1 MLDQTL
7 AQLMQRL
14 LEQAAT
20 STPLGATSRRLK
32 DDLGIGRIRGKT
44 LYLSDRDRQEMREL
58 LQARG
63 YSLTP
68 APLKEMS
75 RSDRLAMASPNE
87 KAGGGPLKT
96 GRVSIKALSGKTLN
110 IAGEAL
116 TLPNGCHVDIDWRT
130 VANSIGHDSIMLV
143 ENYEVFDQ
151 LHQLTF
157 DLPGGCTN
165 PLVIYRGDKT
175 ESRLSNVK
183 AFLDA
188 SNLPVLAFVNIDPKG
203 LHIAIGCPRLL
214 GVVAPDHSDLNAVL
228 ASPATARHDLYRHQ
242 LPGVGDH
249 LRSVGRRLSYC
260 RPMETSTAAS
270 HRNRSR
276 TLACGRFQACSMGIR
291 AIKQSLTLP
300 P

>member
-1 MLDQTL
+1 MLDQIL

-20 STPLGATSRRLK
+20 STPLGTTSRRLK

-44 LYLSDRDRQEMREL
+44 LCLSDRDRQEMREL

-68 APLKEMS
+68 APVKEMS
-75 RSDRLAMASPNE
+75 RSDRLATASPNE

-96 GRVSIKALSGKTLN
+96 GRVSIKALSGKALN

-116 TLPNGCHVDIDWRT
+116 ILPNGCHVDIDWRT

-175 ESRLSNVK
+175 ESRLNNVK
-183 AFLDA
+183 AFLDT
-188 SNLPVLAFVNIDPKG
+188 SDLPVLAFVDIDPKG
-203 LHIAIGCPRLL
+203 LHIAICCARLL

-249 LRSVGRRLSYC
+249 LRSVGEDSPIADLWKLLQQ
-260 RPMETSTAAS
+260 
-270 HRNRSR
+270 HRTGIVQERWLVAGFKLVLWESERSN
-276 TLACGRFQACSMGIR
+276 
-291 AIKQSLTLP
+291 KV
-300 P
+300 